1 MTARVP
7 RQQRGADRRDALLAA
22 AVDVVSEH
30 GPAGFSARSVATR
43 AQLPLAAVSYYF
55 PRSDDLLGAAV
66 AVVLRQWIDHGR
78 TVVAGVIDTVI
89 DTARDTGVEAAAR
102 AITDALLP
110 PGPADAVRHRYEHL
124 LAAAGHPVSAA
135 AMADLRPVLRG
146 LVADILSATGTRSL
160 FSTDALVSLVDG
172 TAVGAVSE
180 GRPDPRG
187 QVASAL
193 REVLDARESPDSGSA
208 QESQSSNE
216 RPEIRS

>member
-55 PRSDDLLGAAV
+55 PRLDDLLGAAV
-66 AVVLRQWIDHGR
+66 EVVLQQWIDHGSR
-78 TVVAGVIDTVI
+78 VVAAVHG
-89 DTARDTGVEAAAR
+89 TGVDAAAR

-110 PGPADAVRHRYEHL
+110 PGPPDVVRHRYEHL

-146 LVADILSATGTRSL
+146 LIAEVLSATGTRSR

-172 TAVGAVSE
+172 TAVGAVAE
-180 GRPDPRG
+180 GRADPRG

-193 REVLDARESPDSGSA
+193 REVLDPRESQISDNA

>member
-22 AVDVVSEH
+22 AVAVVSEQ
-30 GPAGFSARSVATR
+30 GPAAFSARSVAAQ

-78 TVVAGVIDTVI
+78 TVVA
-89 DTARDTGVEAAAR
+89 AAHDTGVEAAAR

-135 AMADLRPVLRG
+135 AMANLRPVLRG
-146 LVADILSATGTRSL
+146 LVVDILSATGTRSL

-208 QESQSSNE
+208 QESQSSKE

>member
-1 MTARVP
+1 MAAREP

-22 AVDVVSEH
+22 AVAVVSEH
-30 GPAGFSARSVATR
+30 GPGGFSARSVATR
-43 AQLPLAAVSYYF
+43 AQLPLAAVSYYYS
-55 PRSDDLLGAAV
+55 PRLDDLLGAAV
-66 AVVLRQWIDHGR
+66 ELVLQQWIDHGS
-78 TVVAGVIDTVI
+78 TVVAAVRG
-89 DTARDTGVEAAAR
+89 TGVDAAAR

-146 LVADILSATGTRSL
+146 LVVDVLSATGTRSR
-160 FSTDALVSLVDG
+160 FSADALVSLVDG

-180 GRPDPRG
+180 GGPDPRR

-193 REVLDARESPDSGSA
+193 REVLDD
-208 QESQSSNE
+208 
-216 RPEIRS
+216 

>member
-22 AVDVVSEH
+22 AVAVVSEQ
-30 GPAGFSARSVATR
+30 GPAAFSARSVAAQ

-66 AVVLRQWIDHGR
+66 AVVLQQWIDHGR
-78 TVVAGVIDTVI
+78 TVVAGVDRAV
-89 DTARDTGVEAAAR
+89 DTGVEAAAC

-208 QESQSSNE
+208 QESQSSKE

>member
-22 AVDVVSEH
+22 AVAVVSEQ
-30 GPAGFSARSVATR
+30 GPAAFSARSVAAQ

-66 AVVLRQWIDHGR
+66 AVVLRQWIDHGSA
-78 TVVAGVIDTVI
+78 VVASVI
-89 DTARDTGVEAAAR
+89 DTGVEAAAC

-135 AMADLRPVLRG
+135 AMANLRPVLRG

-172 TAVGAVSE
+172 TAVGAISE

-193 REVLDARESPDSGSA
+193 REVLDAKESPDSGSA
-208 QESQSSNE
+208 QESQSSKE

>member
-22 AVDVVSEH
+22 AVAVVSEQ
-30 GPAGFSARSVATR
+30 GPAAFSARSVAAQ

-78 TVVAGVIDTVI
+78 TVVA
-89 DTARDTGVEAAAR
+89 AAHDTGVEAAAR

-135 AMADLRPVLRG
+135 AMANLRPVLRG
-146 LVADILSATGTRSL
+146 LVVDILSATGTRSL

-172 TAVGAVSE
+172 TAVGAISE

-208 QESQSSNE
+208 QESQSSKE